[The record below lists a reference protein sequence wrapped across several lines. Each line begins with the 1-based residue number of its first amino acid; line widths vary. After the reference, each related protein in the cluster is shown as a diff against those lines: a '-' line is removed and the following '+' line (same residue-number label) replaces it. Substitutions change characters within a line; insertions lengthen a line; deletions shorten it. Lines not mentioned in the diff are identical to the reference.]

1 MWVLGELSEL
11 FKESVLGELPITLTQ
26 LCDKYLTNFL
36 SLSKAILL
44 FQLIH
49 LEIMSKI
56 VTNRVH

>member
-1 MWVLGELSEL
+1 MWVLRELSKL
-11 FKESVLGELPITLTQ
+11 FKASVLGELPITLTQ
-26 LCDKYLTNFL
+26 LCDKYLPNFL